1 MRLWSIWWDLAR
13 QLRPAFGRTR
23 TFLWFVAGLAAAC
36 VRPDLAGVTSYV
48 RALGL
53 RHACYGPLLDLF
65 HSPGVD
71 LEKLTRLWT
80 RAALCALRPVLLTV
94 GGRPVLLADGIKI
107 PKAGRKMP
115 AVKKLHQESDGNTK
129 PEYIF
134 GHSCQAV
141 TLAVKAGAGFFA
153 LPLACRIHEGA
164 VFSNRNRRTLLDKMA
179 ALALSL
185 GVNEPAVLVADAYFA
200 AAKVI
205 EPLLK
210 AGWHLIAAVRSN
222 AVAYRAPE
230 APKPG
235 TRGRRRT
242 YGEKVT
248 LKRLFED
255 GSAFSEAPSPVYGES
270 GVTIRFLALDLY
282 WRPVGILVRFVL
294 VVHPTRGRKI
304 LLCTDLSLPALS
316 VIRLYGIRFKI
327 EVSFKQAVHTVGA
340 YAYHFW
346 MKTMK
351 PRPRKSGDQYL
362 HRESEAYRE
371 SVRRKLRAY
380 HCHIQLGVIAQG
392 LLQAVAVLDA
402 PFVWCYFGS
411 WLRTVRTAVPPSERV
426 VALALRNAL
435 PEFLADSPKTHIL
448 AKFIRHRLDLSR
460 AEGLRLAS

>member
-53 RHACYGPLLDLF
+53 RHACYGPLLDMF

-80 RAALCALRPVLLTV
+80 RAVLCVLRPVLLTV

-235 TRGRRRT
+235 TRGRHRT

-294 VVHPTRGRKI
+294 VIHPTRGRKI

-346 MKTMK
+346 MKAMK

-411 WLRTVRTAVPPSERV
+411 WLRTVRTTVPPSERV

-435 PEFLADSPKTHIL
+435 PEFLADSLQTHIL
-448 AKFIRHRLDLSR
+448 AKFIRLRLDLSR

>member
-115 AVKKLHQESDGNTK
+115 AAKKLHQESDGNTK

-153 LPLACRIHEGA
+153 LPLACRIHEGV

-235 TRGRRRT
+235 TRGRHRT

-294 VVHPTRGRKI
+294 VIHPTRGRKI

-346 MKTMK
+346 MKAMK

-362 HRESEAYRE
+362 HRESEAYRG

-426 VALALRNAL
+426 VALAMRNAL
-435 PEFLADSPKTHIL
+435 PEFLADSLHTHIL